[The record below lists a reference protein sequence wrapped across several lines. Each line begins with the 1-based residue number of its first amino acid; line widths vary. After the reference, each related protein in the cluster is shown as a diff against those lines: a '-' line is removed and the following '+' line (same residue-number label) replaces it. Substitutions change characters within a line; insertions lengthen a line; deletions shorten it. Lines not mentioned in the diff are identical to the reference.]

1 MFHSEISVRSS
12 FKPSLISHLLKLIYS
27 LQIAWLFNIR
37 GSDIS
42 YNPVTLSYA
51 VVTLEGVHLF
61 IDSVKIIN
69 PSVMAHLA
77 AGLVTVHGYG
87 EVEEFL
93 RMEAKDGKVVIDPAQ
108 LNWQLCQ
115 AIESSN
121 QSGNSIIRL
130 PSPITIMKAVKNDSE
145 LNGIRNCHVRD
156 GAALTAFLYWLEK
169 TVKDGENKITE
180 YDVAV
185 KIEEYR
191 AKSGMHVGPSFDTI
205 AGFGANGAI
214 IHYKP
219 AKETAAVLGTGAG
232 AMFLLDSGAQ
242 YLDGTTDV
250 TRTLH
255 FGVPTEREKMCYTL
269 VLKVRPIT
277 EGQWEIS
284 S

>member
-1 MFHSEISVRSS
+1 M
-12 FKPSLISHLLKLIYS
+12 
-27 LQIAWLFNIR
+27 
-37 GSDIS
+37 
-42 YNPVTLSYA
+42 NP
-51 VVTLEGVHLF
+51 
-61 IDSVKIIN
+61 N
-69 PSVMAHLA
+69 VMAHLA
-77 AGLVTVHGYG
+77 AGFVTVHCYG
-87 EVEEFL
+87 DAEEFL
-93 RMEAKDGKVVIDPAQ
+93 RIEAKDGKVVIDPAQ

-115 AIESSN
+115 AIENSN
-121 QSGNSIIRL
+121 QCGNATIRM
-130 PSPITIMKAVKNDSE
+130 PSPITMMKAVKNDSE

-169 TVKDGENKITE
+169 TVKDGKTEITE

-191 AKSGMHVGPSFDTI
+191 AKAGMHVGPSFDTI

-219 AKETAAVLGTGAG
+219 AKDTAAVLGTGDG

-269 VLKVRPIT
+269 VLKVRSIT
-277 EGQWEIS
+277 GIRLEIAS
-284 S
+284 WDLS